1 MHLEGTETIK
11 APREKVWDFIT
22 DPVRVSQCAPGI
34 ESVEVITPNQSFRVV
49 ATIALGAIKP
59 TFTITVV
66 YAALAA
72 PELANF
78 RASGSAPNGEVTAT
92 SFVSLAP
99 TADDGTELRW
109 GADIN
114 MFGMLATIGARL
126 IPSLSKSLTAN
137 FFTCVR
143 KTLES

>member
-1 MHLEGTETIK
+1 MHLEGIEIIK
-11 APREKVWDFIT
+11 APREKVWEFIT
-22 DPVRVSQCAPGI
+22 DPVQVSQCAPGI

-49 ATIALGAIKP
+49 ATVALGAMKP
-59 TFTITVV
+59 TFTITVT

-78 RASGSAPNGEVTAT
+78 RATGSAANGEVTAT

-99 TADDGTELRW
+99 TADHGTELRW

-114 MFGMLATIGARL
+114 LFGTIATVGARL
-126 IPSLSKSLTAN
+126 IPSLSRSLTAD
-137 FFTCVR
+137 FFTRVR
-143 KTLES
+143 QALET

>member
-1 MHLEGTETIK
+1 MHLEGTEIIK

-34 ESVEVITPNQSFRVV
+34 GAVEVITPKQSFRVV
-49 ATIALGAIKP
+49 ATIALGAMKP
-59 TFTITVV
+59 TFTINVT

-78 RASGSAPNGEVTAT
+78 RATGSAANGDVTAT

-114 MFGMLATIGARL
+114 LFGAIATMGARL
-126 IPSLSKSLTAN
+126 IPGLSKALTAD
-137 FFTCVR
+137 FFACVR
-143 KTLES
+143 KTLEA